1 MCAVFGTHHE
11 RNVKI
16 RWCVAKTPQTL
27 NCDYTSRLTE
37 RATIRDI
44 LFGVPVMRHVV
55 GWLFLIVGTFA
66 AFAEPHS
73 GTGCIAI
80 AGAIL
85 LAAERIAVSLSQRIP
100 S

>member
-1 MCAVFGTHHE
+1 
-11 RNVKI
+11 
-16 RWCVAKTPQTL
+16 
-27 NCDYTSRLTE
+27 
-37 RATIRDI
+37 
-44 LFGVPVMRHVV
+44 MRHVV